1 MLDARVFWNQYFAN
15 QTGHLG
21 RSNGLMMTLVTDW
34 EEALM
39 LRRYMWFG
47 WGSCSFPL
55 WRHGHKH
62 SHTNT
67 VSGDDMPK
75 PLRVQSSNNV
85 VMSKRSNGSK
95 TSYCSEIW
103 RENKAVFFL
112 CEISCYL
119 WPLLALHFSRTSP
132 QTIQNVHRT
141 ANAIR
146 LQVIPIYLG
155 GWGAP
160 LVLFQSADY
169 INGPVLLLNELGYGG
184 FARKVAHQQCML
196 CFHIMP
202 AYGYDLKLVWWKQFF
217 CIR

>member
-103 RENKAVFFL
+103 RENKAVFFCVKSAVTFDL
-112 CEISCYL
+112 YWPSTSQEHHPRPFRMCTALLTPSDSKWFQSIWGAGELPWCYSKVLTTLMGQYCCWMNLATEALQGRWPTSNACCVFISC
-119 WPLLALHFSRTSP
+119 LLMAM
-132 QTIQNVHRT
+132 I
-141 ANAIR
+141 
-146 LQVIPIYLG
+146 
-155 GWGAP
+155 
-160 LVLFQSADY
+160 
-169 INGPVLLLNELGYGG
+169 
-184 FARKVAHQQCML
+184 
-196 CFHIMP
+196 
-202 AYGYDLKLVWWKQFF
+202 
-217 CIR
+217 

>member
-1 MLDARVFWNQYFAN
+1 MFWLMLDARVFWNQYFAN

-103 RENKAVFFL
+103 RENKAVFFVWNQL
-112 CEISCYL
+112 LPLTFIGP
-119 WPLLALHFSRTSP
+119 PLLKNITPDHSEC
-132 QTIQNVHRT
+132 
-141 ANAIR
+141 
-146 LQVIPIYLG
+146 
-155 GWGAP
+155 AP
-160 LVLFQSADY
+160 
-169 INGPVLLLNELGYGG
+169 
-184 FARKVAHQQCML
+184 HC
-196 CFHIMP
+196 
-202 AYGYDLKLVWWKQFF
+202 
-217 CIR
+217 